1 MASQVF
7 KSKHGVLPGTSYKE
21 VFKHSQEEFSII
33 RKRTKRQPYVRSR
46 YFSKRKVFFTYFWEH
61 IFQKAYPD
69 RIRRLKLF
77 RCAIDA
83 VVNSSNAPT
92 SKLNPNKRS
101 EMVHR
106 FMAKTKSGQ
115 TFYYQIKEE
124 IKGKRLN
131 IISIFPE

>member
-1 MASQVF
+1 MPLQVF
-7 KSKHGVLPGTSYKE
+7 RSKSGVLSGTTYKE
-21 VFKHSQEEFSII
+21 VFRHAQEEFAVI
-33 RKRTKRQPYVRSR
+33 RKRTKRQPYIRSK

-83 VVNSSNAPT
+83 VVNSNNVPT
-92 SKLNPNKRS
+92 SKINPNRRS
-101 EMVHR
+101 EIIHR

-115 TFYYQIKEE
+115 MFYYQIKEE
-124 IKGKRLN
+124 IKGKKLN
-131 IISIFPE
+131 IMSVFPE